1 MGNMQE
7 VHESLSLLTQVT
19 EDLRIPAGV
28 SVVLL
33 LLLWTCFRSGR
44 RSQVTVV
51 FKRLDA
57 AGLQQLSAT
66 VAAAMAEARPNANDE
81 AMQRVAD
88 AVERLKTLQYQFQND
103 IIRAHEQIWQGLC
116 NLKEKAELGT
126 ATLQPMLAPIPTE
139 EPRVIPEPARPDEPR
154 KPASRKVSETL
165 PEEPLK
171 PDIQPVVEE
180 KPRPP
185 LPAKLPVPLKNP
197 EIPVAKLPVPLKNQE
212 VPVVKL
218 PETASKLE
226 EPQKP
231 LMKAPEPKADDSPK
245 PPMKPLEPAKKAEEA
260 LRPPIRPPEPAK
272 DFPKPPELPKKTQ
285 DVPKPPKPEEM
296 KQPPAEEKKEGE
308 APTGRPTP
316 PTRKPGLVRP
326 KYTPPTT
333 LGNPFGAK

>member
-1 MGNMQE
+1 
-7 VHESLSLLTQVT
+7 
-19 EDLRIPAGV
+19 
-28 SVVLL
+28 
-33 LLLWTCFRSGR
+33 
-44 RSQVTVV
+44 VV

-66 VAAAMAEARPNANDE
+66 VAAAMAEARPSANDE

-116 NLKEKAELGT
+116 NLKEKTELGA

-226 EPQKP
+226 EPP
-231 LMKAPEPKADDSPK
+231 MKAPEPKADDSPK

-285 DVPKPPKPEEM
+285 DLPKPPKPEEM

-326 KYTPPTT
+326 KYTPPAT